1 MPIYKF
7 GETLGYAKE
16 KTDKLI
22 LGALLS
28 LSKRAS
34 RFLQRKSVREK
45 KGPFDCRPSAA
56 PPDLVGVGIPCRF
69 RIASRRQ

>member
-34 RFLQRKSVREK
+34 RFPPRKSVREK

-56 PPDLVGVGIPCRF
+56 PPDLVRFDIPCRLM
-69 RIASRRQ
+69 IAIRR